1 MSTEQAR
8 QPAPVHRIVGRIESV
23 MLARDSEILPTLFAF
38 YAPDARVVRDVT
50 ANTRKMW
57 NGYKSNFAPK
67 FYDIDAGMKP
77 DHVCAWDNLPDQS
90 GTVDVIV
97 YDPPHI
103 PQAAAS
109 EASMK
114 QMADS
119 YGLRHGM
126 SDHGSFLAEASRV
139 LKKDGII
146 FAKIKDFIH
155 NHRYT
160 WAVFD
165 FVDAVRKSG
174 MTPCDHIIKRDPC
187 GGNLKSG
194 RWDKAHH
201 ARCCHCSWV
210 IVRNSRR
217 CEPRCLP
224 PNKEIE

>member
-1 MSTEQAR
+1 MSEA
-8 QPAPVHRIVGRIESV
+8 RIESV
-23 MLARDSEILPTLFAF
+23 MMTTDRDLLPLLFGF
-38 YAPDARVVRDVT
+38 YAKDARVVRDVT

-57 NGYKSNFAPK
+57 RGHLPSFDLK
-67 FYDIDAGMKP
+67 FYDIDEGMKP
-77 DHVCAWDNLPDQS
+77 DHVCRWDSLPDADRS
-90 GTVDVIV
+90 VDVIV

-103 PQAAAS
+103 PKAAAS
-109 EASMK
+109 AKSLA
-114 QMADS
+114 QMSDS

-126 SDHGSFLAEASRV
+126 SDHHSFLAEASRV
-139 LKKDGII
+139 LKTDGLI

-165 FVDAVRKSG
+165 FVDAVRSSG

-194 RWDKAHH
+194 RWKRAHH

-210 IVRNSRR
+210 IVRNSTR
-217 CEPRCLP
+217 CEPRCNP
-224 PNKEIE
+224 HRPTNHQGSTQ